1 MLFAVFV
8 VEGDVLLEAVGNVA
22 VGDRY
27 LAVGSADHDVE
38 DVEQLAGVAAC
49 EAEQGAGL
57 VHLDLA
63 GLQLGVGRK
72 GPVEKRFEV
81 RVLHRFEHI
90 DLTAAQQRR
99 DHLERWV
106 FGRGADQ
113 REDPLF
119 DGSQQRVLLR
129 LVEAV
134 DFVDEQK
141 GRFGVE
147 EALFFGRFDYFA
159 HVFHARR
166 NGREREEGALE
177 LRGDDLREGGLAHA
191 RRAPEDERG
200 HVARFEEF
208 AEYAVRTDQMRLAD
222 VLVERFWA
230 EAFCERSGH
239 RHRSYRV
246 SKIRISRVQKQMNS
260 VLPGGS
266 I

>member
-1 MLFAVFV
+1 MDRVETGVGQQQRIGVGQTDVLRGEDHQPAGDEARFFASGQHPRQIVDGRVGIAAANRFDEGRDDVVVLFAVFV

-27 LAVGSADHDVE
+27 LAVGCADHDVE
-38 DVEQLAGVAAC
+38 DVEQLAGVAAR

-113 REDPLF
+113 REDPCSTAPSRESCC
-119 DGSQQRVLLR
+119 DLLKR
-129 LVEAV
+129 WISSMNR
-134 DFVDEQK
+134 K
-141 GRFGVE
+141 
-147 EALFFGRFDYFA
+147 
-159 HVFHARR
+159 
-166 NGREREEGALE
+166 
-177 LRGDDLREGGLAHA
+177 GGLASKKRCFWPLRLLRA
-191 RRAPEDERG
+191 R
-200 HVARFEEF
+200 
-208 AEYAVRTDQMRLAD
+208 L
-222 VLVERFWA
+222 
-230 EAFCERSGH
+230 
-239 RHRSYRV
+239 
-246 SKIRISRVQKQMNS
+246 SR
-260 VLPGGS
+260 PT
-266 I
+266 